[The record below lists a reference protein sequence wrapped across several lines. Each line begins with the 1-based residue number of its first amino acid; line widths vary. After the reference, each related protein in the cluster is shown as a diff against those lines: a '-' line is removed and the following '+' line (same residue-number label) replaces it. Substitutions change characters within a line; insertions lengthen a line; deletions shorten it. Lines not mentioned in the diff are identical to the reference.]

1 MPGKSYGQRSLAGYS
16 PWGHKESDRTQQ
28 LKTTMMS
35 KGREGGVGGQ
45 ALRKGG
51 QGKAMGSPGERAF
64 LPEELACANVL
75 RKDLFARLEE
85 QPGSQS
91 RVSQA
96 AMKAAR

>member
-1 MPGKSYGQRSLAGYS
+1 MDYS
-16 PWGHKESDRTQQ
+16 PWGDKESDRTQQ